1 MTQALPHIA
10 RWILT
15 FEATHEYLVYTMIV
29 VVACVEGPWLS
40 IILGFLIR
48 LGDFSVFP
56 VYISLMLGDLIGD
69 AVWYYI
75 GRRYGDRFVAKYGK
89 YFNVTARGVE
99 RMSTL
104 FHRYKHSVL
113 FLSKISNGLGFALVT
128 LMTAGMVEFL
138 SADIWRSTYWV
149 SLYGPVCFSL
159 SDTSSVISTS
169 QSTAFLD
176 GCLSLPP
183 QSRWQQWGTGIGNT
197 GAARPI
203 RIESIRP
210 EKQQDTT

>member
-1 MTQALPHIA
+1 MHYNFKNSVMTQALPHIA

-128 LMTAGMVEFL
+128 LMTAGMVRIPFGRYMAVNL
-138 SADIWRSTYWV
+138 LGQLIWTGLLLVVGYFFGHLYVSINSILGRV
-149 SLYGPVCFSL
+149 SLIAAAIALATMGHRYWKYRRGPADSY
-159 SDTSSVISTS
+159 
-169 QSTAFLD
+169 
-176 GCLSLPP
+176 
-183 QSRWQQWGTGIGNT
+183 
-197 GAARPI
+197 
-203 RIESIRP
+203 
-210 EKQQDTT
+210 